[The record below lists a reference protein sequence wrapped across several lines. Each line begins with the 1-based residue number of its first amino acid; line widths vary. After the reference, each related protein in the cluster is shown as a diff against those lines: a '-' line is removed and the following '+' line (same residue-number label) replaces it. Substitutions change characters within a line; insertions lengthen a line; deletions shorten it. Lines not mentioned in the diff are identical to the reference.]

1 MSLANLHEE
10 YCTVLDTAAV
20 MAGAQTRGQVLSN
33 V

>member
-20 MAGAQTRGQVLSN
+20 LSTASIGTIR
-33 V
+33 